1 DVNRLG
7 QSGETRHGWNLEAY
21 KNRAQAFGWHTIEI
35 DGHDVAAIDAAYAEA
50 VATTGKPTV
59 IIAKTKKGAGVKSV
73 EDQLNAH
80 GKAVPDYEEAI
91 EELGGDRG
99 IVIEVPKPP
108 TDAKPHVFDTGTL
121 DLPKYELGEKVATRK
136 AYGEALAALGA
147 ARSDVV
153 ALDGEVSNSTFS
165 EIFREAHPDRYFEC
179 YIAEQQMI
187 ATAVGMQVRGWNPFA
202 STFAAFLTR
211 AYDFIRMAAV
221 SQARM
226 NICGSHAGVS
236 IGEDGP
242 SQMGLEDLAA
252 FRAIKD
258 STVLYPSDAVSTAQL
273 VALMADLDSG
283 IAYLRTTRGN
293 TPVLY
298 GPDETFEIGGSKVVK
313 SSDDDKVTI
322 VAAGITL
329 HEALKAADILGGEGI
344 AARVIDLYSVK
355 PIDTDTLAAAA
366 RATGGRVMTV
376 EDHWAEGGIG
386 DAVASALA
394 EAQLDTPLRLVK
406 LAVTA
411 MPGSAKP
418 DECIAAAG
426 LDAESIAGAARKLAG

>member
-1 DVNRLG
+1 
-7 QSGETRHGWNLEAY
+7 
-21 KNRAQAFGWHTIEI
+21 
-35 DGHDVAAIDAAYAEA
+35 
-50 VATTGKPTV
+50 
-59 IIAKTKKGAGVKSV
+59 
-73 EDQLNAH
+73 
-80 GKAVPDYEEAI
+80 
-91 EELGGDRG
+91 
-99 IVIEVPKPP
+99 
-108 TDAKPHVFDTGTL
+108 
-121 DLPKYELGEKVATRK
+121 
-136 AYGEALAALGA
+136 
-147 ARSDVV
+147 
-153 ALDGEVSNSTFS
+153 
-165 EIFREAHPDRYFEC
+165 
-179 YIAEQQMI
+179 
-187 ATAVGMQVRGWNPFA
+187 
-202 STFAAFLTR
+202 
-211 AYDFIRMAAV
+211 
-221 SQARM
+221 M

-258 STVLYPSDAVSTAQL
+258 STVLYPSDAVCTAQL

-355 PIDTDTLAAAA
+355 PVDTDTLVTAA

-426 LDAESIAGAARKLAG
+426 LDAESIAGAARKLVG

>member
-1 DVNRLG
+1 V
-7 QSGETRHGWNLEAY
+7 EA
-21 KNRAQAFGWHTIEI
+21 
-35 DGHDVAAIDAAYAEA
+35 VDAAYAEA
-50 VATTGKPTV
+50 VATKGKPTV
-59 IIAKTKKGAGVKSV
+59 VIAKTKKGAGVKSV

-99 IVIEVPKPP
+99 LVIQVPKPP
-108 TDAKPHVFDTGTL
+108 SDASPRSFDTSEL
-121 DLPKYELGEKVATRK
+121 ELPAYELGKEVATRK
-136 AYGEALAALGA
+136 AYGEALAALGK

-153 ALDGEVSNSTFS
+153 ALDGEVSNSTYS

-187 ATAVGMQVRGWNPFA
+187 ATAVGFQVQHWNPFA

-252 FRAIKD
+252 FRAIHD

-273 VALMADLDSG
+273 VVQMADLDSG
-283 IAYLRTTRGN
+283 IAYLRTTRGA
-293 TPVLY
+293 TPVIY
-298 GPDETFEIGGSKVVK
+298 GPEETFPIGGSKVVK

-329 HEALKAADILGGEGI
+329 HEALKAADVLAGEGI
-344 AARVIDLYSVK
+344 AARVVDLYSVK
-355 PIDTDTLAAAA
+355 PLDTDTLVTAA
-366 RATGGRVMTV
+366 RATAGRVMTV

-386 DAVASALA
+386 DAVAAALA
-394 EAQLDTPLRLVK
+394 EAQLDIPLRLVK
-406 LAVTA
+406 IAVTA

-418 DECIAAAG
+418 DECIAGAG